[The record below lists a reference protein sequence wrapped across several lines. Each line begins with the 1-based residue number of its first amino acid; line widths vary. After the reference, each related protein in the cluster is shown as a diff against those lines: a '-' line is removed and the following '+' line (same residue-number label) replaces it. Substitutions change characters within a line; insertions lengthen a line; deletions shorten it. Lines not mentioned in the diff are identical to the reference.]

1 MASGLAEY
9 VTLYCLEYGV
19 WSKVNILR
27 INDAES
33 TTSLFSSEKIG
44 GLRTTALAQAEK
56 LHLNEML
63 IKVYLAWITG

>member
-9 VTLYCLEYGV
+9 VTLYCLEHGV